1 MANHPSTTR
10 TDLPYLRRRIK
21 QGRESAA
28 PSTPLTVTAPQASAQ
43 PAVGLSLARPASSG
57 LSLARPSAEPQAPA
71 AARRGEAT
79 ANRAAAQPATPPA
92 GLVLGGAPPASSMGP
107 RAQKLAEQRE
117 LAKNH
122 DHEVTLLFP
131 APGIR
136 DIYELNPQEPVLRLT
151 PLESAVGTLVV
162 SGSTAMAWESVRRV
176 VGGADVAG
184 HTAGTSV
191 MTGGN
196 RPLAGY
202 DGKNALLTLRH
213 VRELRRAIFIN
224 RGNQPMGV
232 QIFSGASVTLPP
244 ASGGTQTLL
253 LAHRIGNVLELRAEP
268 VPQDWSDAQIWQEF
282 DFTMTNKAPTAAY
295 RR

>member
-1 MANHPSTTR
+1 MINRSATPR

-21 QGRESAA
+21 PGQAPAA
-28 PSTPLTVTAPQASAQ
+28 PSVPHTVTAPQPTA
-43 PAVGLSLARPASSG
+43 G
-57 LSLARPSAEPQAPA
+57 LSLARPSSTGFSLAGTSTAPQAPA
-71 AARRGEAT
+71 VARPSQET
-79 ANRAAAQPATPPA
+79 ANRAVTRPSA
-92 GLVLGGAPPASSMGP
+92 LVLGGAPPASSMGP
-107 RAQKLAEQRE
+107 RAQKLAVQRE

-122 DHEVTLLFP
+122 DHEVKLLFP

-136 DIYELNPQEPVLRLT
+136 DVYELNLQERVLRLT

-162 SGSTAMAWESVRRV
+162 SGSTAMAWESVRLV
-176 VGGADVAG
+176 VGGADVDG
-184 HTAGTSV
+184 HTAGTPV
-191 MTGGN
+191 MTAGN

-224 RGNQPMGV
+224 RSNRAMGV
-232 QIFSGASVTLPP
+232 QIFSGASVALPP
-244 ASGGTQTLL
+244 AGNGTQVLL

-268 VPQDWSDAQIWQEF
+268 VPEDWSDAQIWQEF
-282 DFTMTNKAPTAAY
+282 DFTMTNQAPTPAY